1 MHINVIPTTTKTL
14 EELTHRQ
21 SCSNI
26 RTIGGIYCK
35 NVDQYQIQIWLAAVL
50 INGIRDQCMIC
61 QKHPIYNITGTII
74 QFIGR
79 LYKKKWGWVY
89 KVKIQK

>member
-1 MHINVIPTTTKTL
+1 MWGGGGGG
-14 EELTHRQ
+14 
-21 SCSNI
+21 
-26 RTIGGIYCK
+26 GGIYCE

-50 INGIRDQCMIC
+50 INRIRDQFMIC

-74 QFIGR
+74 QFIGSH
-79 LYKKKWGWVY
+79 YKKKWGWVY